1 MQNTVIKKDIG
12 NFLDCPQM
20 STVGYNGLMKLI
32 SCFLLFSY
40 FGIILKNVFKFL

>member
-32 SCFLLFSY
+32 SCFLLAIFIFWHNLKKFS
-40 FGIILKNVFKFL
+40 